1 MRRLALLLAL
11 AMAACSSEPAPPSS
25 ATSTA
30 ERGAVHYHQV
40 GGTALACRTWGFD
53 TVCRS
58 P

>member
-1 MRRLALLLAL
+1 MRRLVLLPIF
-11 AMAACSSEPAPPSS
+11 AMAACSSEAPPPSS
-25 ATSTA
+25 ATA

-53 TVCRS
+53 TVCRN

>member
-1 MRRLALLLAL
+1 MKHLALLLAL
-11 AMAACSSEPAPPSS
+11 AAAACSSEPAPPSS
-25 ATSTA
+25 GTT

-53 TVCRS
+53 TVCRN